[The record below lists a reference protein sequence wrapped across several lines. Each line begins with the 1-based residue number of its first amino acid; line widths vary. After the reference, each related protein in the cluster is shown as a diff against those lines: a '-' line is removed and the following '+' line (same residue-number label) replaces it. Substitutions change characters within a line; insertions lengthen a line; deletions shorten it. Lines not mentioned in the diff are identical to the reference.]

1 MSGDV
6 WGCQNRGGIRL
17 ALSGQRPG
25 MLMRPAQHEDSC
37 PHDGAS
43 RGPVS
48 AVLRL
53 GHLAPPPYHTPTHPP
68 LLVRSAPPLP
78 SQASGPCPLL
88 FTLFCFQWKSHFTPK
103 LRQNTDGLF
112 QHLLAQSYRNIG
124 TALRGPSIP
133 CFNLAFSCHI
143 RPIVPAPS
151 KGKANCKHLHPEMHS
166 QSLIFSPS

>member
-1 MSGDV
+1 MAGDAVAHGATRGQLSSRRVPWPSVSG
-6 WGCQNRGGIRL
+6 
-17 ALSGQRPG
+17 
-25 MLMRPAQHEDSC
+25 AQAGTLGATSL
-37 PHDGAS
+37 PH
-43 RGPVS
+43 
-48 AVLRL
+48 
-53 GHLAPPPYHTPTHPP
+53 THPP